1 MGITLSKSNNLP
13 WYWQETL
20 KMTQVGYS
28 FKFHPYFSFICFC
41 SYIFIQYFPSKYS
54 IHLGVRFL
62 PKKLIPSS
70 SHTFMLSR
78 SLFAFDNGC
87 PLSMNW
93 RRLSRWFKAFCLTTV
108 ATFISS
114 FHWKKGQYVCTYT
127 HIGWFK
133 VRSLQKPANICNHIG
148 QFQVG
153 YCNNQN
159 LCIPSRY

>member
-1 MGITLSKSNNLP
+1 
-13 WYWQETL
+13 
-20 KMTQVGYS
+20 
-28 FKFHPYFSFICFC
+28 
-41 SYIFIQYFPSKYS
+41 
-54 IHLGVRFL
+54 
-62 PKKLIPSS
+62 
-70 SHTFMLSR
+70 
-78 SLFAFDNGC
+78 
-87 PLSMNW
+87 LSMNW